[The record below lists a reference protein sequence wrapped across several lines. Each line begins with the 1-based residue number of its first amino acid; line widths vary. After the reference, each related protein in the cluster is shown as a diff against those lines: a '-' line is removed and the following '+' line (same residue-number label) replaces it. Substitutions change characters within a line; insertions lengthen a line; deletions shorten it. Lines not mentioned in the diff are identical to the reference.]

1 MRASFSRPRVSSS
14 LACCAVSPAICS
26 SRLRCSPTSRTDFDL
41 LRGDLFLAAGQS
53 AVAADQLLVALV
65 DLAEAL
71 VEAVFLLGEAA
82 FQGLEL
88 AAPRPR
94 GGFELGARLE
104 ELLLGREL
112 ALLQLGFAI
121 PPRLFAHTGG
131 FALGLGEA
139 LLADVA
145 NPRPAE
151 NQDGCRDDDRGN
163 RDP

>member
-1 MRASFSRPRVSSS
+1 M
-14 LACCAVSPAICS
+14 
-26 SRLRCSPTSRTDFDL
+26 
-41 LRGDLFLAAGQS
+41 RGDLLLAPGEG
-53 AVAADQLLVALV
+53 AVAADELLVALV
-65 DLAEAL
+65 ELAQAL

-94 GGFELGARLE
+94 GGFELGAGLE

-112 ALLQLGFAI
+112 ALLELGFAV
-121 PPRLFAHTGG
+121 PPRLFAHAGG

-145 NPRPAE
+145 NPRPAVD
-151 NQDGCRDDDRGN
+151 QHGCRDDDRGD